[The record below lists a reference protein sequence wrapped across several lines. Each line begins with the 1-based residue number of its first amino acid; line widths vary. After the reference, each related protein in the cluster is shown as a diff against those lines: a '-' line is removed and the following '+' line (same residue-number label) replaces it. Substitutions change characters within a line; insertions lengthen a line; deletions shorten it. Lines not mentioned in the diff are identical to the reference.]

1 MLEEVSKR
9 PGVPPRR
16 PLFHLLALGR
26 HGGVGSGMTFQFLG
40 EGPSPED
47 VLGATEQLYGLAVM
61 ELYRTIGAV
70 RAGDFTEIRAAQTA
84 IRDLRATAVQVLEE
98 RGKVDKLRK
107 QIAGHVGAGG
117 ALDLDE
123 ARAEI
128 GRRLA
133 CLRNAGGGG

>member
-1 MLEEVSKR
+1 MTVRFTGDAPTAEE
-9 PGVPPRR
+9 
-16 PLFHLLALGR
+16 L
-26 HGGVGSGMTFQFLG
+26 
-40 EGPSPED
+40 
-47 VLGATEQLYGLAVM
+47 LGATETFYELTVM
-61 ELYRTIGAV
+61 ELQRTISAI
-70 RAGDFTEIRAAQTA
+70 RAGEFNEVKAAQTA

-117 ALDLDE
+117 ALDLE
-123 ARAEI
+123 SARAEI

>member
-1 MLEEVSKR
+1 MTVRFTGDAPTAEE
-9 PGVPPRR
+9 
-16 PLFHLLALGR
+16 L
-26 HGGVGSGMTFQFLG
+26 
-40 EGPSPED
+40 
-47 VLGATEQLYGLAVM
+47 LGATETFYELTVM
-61 ELYRTIGAV
+61 ELQRTISAI
-70 RAGDFTEIRAAQTA
+70 RAGEFNEVKAAQTA

-133 CLRNAGGGG
+133 CLRSAGGGG

>member
-1 MLEEVSKR
+1 MTLRFTGDGPTPEEVLR
-9 PGVPPRR
+9 
-16 PLFHLLALGR
+16 
-26 HGGVGSGMTFQFLG
+26 
-40 EGPSPED
+40 
-47 VLGATEQLYGLAVM
+47 ATEKLYGLAVM
-61 ELYRTIGAV
+61 ELHRTIAALE
-70 RAGDFTEIRAAQTA
+70 AGEFTEVKAAQTA

-117 ALDLDE
+117 ALDLED

>member
-1 MLEEVSKR
+1 
-9 PGVPPRR
+9 
-16 PLFHLLALGR
+16 
-26 HGGVGSGMTFQFLG
+26 MTVRFTG
-40 EGPSPED
+40 DGPTPEA
-47 VLGATEQLYGLAVM
+47 VLGATEKLYGLAIM
-61 ELYRTIGAV
+61 ELERTIDALS
-70 RAGDFTEIRAAQTA
+70 AGEFNEVKAAQTA
-84 IRDLRATAVQVLEE
+84 IRDLRATALQVLQE
-98 RGKVDKLRK
+98 RGKVDQLRK

>member
-1 MLEEVSKR
+1 
-9 PGVPPRR
+9 
-16 PLFHLLALGR
+16 
-26 HGGVGSGMTFQFLG
+26 MTFQFLG
-40 EGPSPED
+40 EGPSAED
-47 VLGATEQLYGLAVM
+47 VLGTTEQLYGLAVM
-61 ELYRTIGAV
+61 ELYRTITAV
-70 RAGDFTEIRAAQTA
+70 RSGEFTEIRAAQTA

-133 CLRNAGGGG
+133 CLRHAGGGG